1 MFTGLAY
8 HGRGSLVYED
18 VGVRERY
25 PGQDVRVLWPAGKLN
40 GRQEDD
46 GYVAGCFRTGYTQ
59 LDALRVFD
67 HGDP

>member
-1 MFTGLAY
+1 MFARRAY

-18 VGVRERY
+18 VGMSEWY
-25 PGQDVRVLWPAGKLN
+25 PGQEVRVLWPAGKLN

-46 GYVAGCFRTGYTQ
+46 GHVAGRFRTGYTQ
-59 LDALRVFD
+59 FNALRVFD